1 MKISVV
7 GSGPVGL
14 PLAILLSQQ
23 HEVVVLDVVPAK
35 VAQINRRQSPI
46 EEPGMSDYL
55 GRLSL
60 NLRATLDAHEAHAQ
74 ADYIIIATPTDH
86 DEKTGGLNTG
96 AVEVAIREA
105 WALNPQAV
113 IVIKSTVPIGYTAQ
127 LSAALGCDRLI
138 FSPEFLREGR
148 ALHDCLHP
156 SRIVVGEGSSRGQAV
171 ADLLRRISLRPDV
184 PVLLTGSTEAEAI
197 KLFAN
202 AYLAMRVAF
211 FNELDSYACA
221 QGLDAGQLVQ
231 GLGLDPRIGD
241 HYNNPS
247 FGYGGYCLP
256 KDTRQLLAHYAQ
268 VPQNLIGAIVDANET
283 RRDFV
288 VQDVLARRPST
299 VGIYRLAM
307 KGGSS
312 RVHDHGALAITKRL
326 KERGVTVVIYEPL
339 IQATELMQAR
349 LLTDFTDFKRRADVI
364 LANRRTPELADVA
377 HKVYTRDL
385 YGRD

>member
-14 PLAILLSQQ
+14 SLAVLLAQQ
-23 HEVVVLDVVPAK
+23 HEVVVLDITPAR

-46 EEPGMSDYL
+46 EEPGLSDHL

-60 NLRATLDAHEAHAQ
+60 NLRATLDPHEAYAQ
-74 ADYIIIATPTDH
+74 ADYIIIATPTDY

-96 AVEVAIREA
+96 PVEAAIREA

-113 IVIKSTVPIGYTAQ
+113 IVIKSTVPIGYTAR
-127 LSAALGCDRLI
+127 LRAVLGCDRLI
-138 FSPEFLREGR
+138 FSPEFLREGQ

-156 SRIVVGEGSSRGQAV
+156 SRIVVGEASSRGQAV
-171 ADLLRRISLRPDV
+171 ADLLVRISSRPDV
-184 PVLLTGSTEAEAI
+184 PVLLTGSAEAEAI

-221 QGLDAGQLVQ
+221 QGLATAQLVE
-231 GLGLDPRIGD
+231 GLGLDSRIGD

-256 KDTRQLLAHYAQ
+256 KDTRQLLAHYGP
-268 VPQNLIGAIVDANET
+268 VPQKLMRAIVEANET
-283 RRDFV
+283 RREFV
-288 VQDVLARRPST
+288 VQDVLGRRPST

-307 KGGSS
+307 KGGSA
-312 RVHDHGALAITKRL
+312 RVRDDGALGIIKRL
-326 KERGVTVVIYEPL
+326 RGRGVTVVAYEPL
-339 IQATELMQAR
+339 MQAAEFMQAT
-349 LLTDFTDFKRRADVI
+349 LLTDLADFKRRADVI
-364 LANRRTPELADVA
+364 LVNRRTPELADVA

>member
-1 MKISVV
+1 MRISVV

-14 PLAILLSQQ
+14 SLAVLLAQR
-23 HEVVVLDVVPAK
+23 HEVVVLDIAPAR

-46 EEPGMSDYL
+46 EEPGVSDYL

-60 NLRATLDAHEAHAQ
+60 NLRATLDAHEAYARS
-74 ADYIIIATPTDH
+74 DYIIIATPTDY
-86 DEKTGGLNTG
+86 DETTGGLNTG
-96 AVEVAIREA
+96 AVEAVIREA

-113 IVIKSTVPIGYTAQ
+113 IVIRSTVPIGYTAQ
-127 LSAALGCDRLI
+127 LRAALGCDRLI

-148 ALHDCLHP
+148 ALHDSLHP
-156 SRIVVGEGSSRGQAV
+156 SRIVVGEGSSRGQDV
-171 ADLLRRISLRPDV
+171 ADLLRGISLRPDV
-184 PVLLTGSTEAEAI
+184 PVLLTDSTEAEAI
-197 KLFAN
+197 KLFSN

-221 QGLDAGQLVQ
+221 QGLDTGQLVE

-256 KDTRQLLAHYAQ
+256 KDTRQLLTHYEQ
-268 VPQNLIGAIVDANET
+268 VPQNLMRAIVEANKT

-288 VQDVLARRPST
+288 VQDVLRRRPST

-307 KGGSS
+307 KGGPA
-312 RVHDHGALAITKRL
+312 RARDDGALGVMKQL
-326 KERGVTVVIYEPL
+326 KERGVAVIVYEPL
-339 IQATELMQAR
+339 IQEAEFLPAT
-349 LLTDFTDFKRRADVI
+349 LLTDLADFKRRADVI
-364 LANRRTPELADVA
+364 LANRRAPELADAA

-385 YGRD
+385 YGQD